1 MNIYFEN
8 IRIINPYQEIDGK
21 FNLWIKNGQI
31 VHLSPD
37 SPELDDETRKINADG
52 LVCSPGL
59 FDMHVH
65 FREPGYEYKE
75 TILSGAESAANGG
88 FTAVV
93 CMPNTKPAIDD
104 VPVYEYIV
112 NRAKGNLVDVF
123 VAGAITKGRK
133 GKSLSPM
140 LELLE
145 SGVVYFTD
153 DGTCI
158 TQSEVMRRA
167 FDYAATKDILLAQ
180 HCEEHSLTEDFAMD
194 ESALSYKLGLKGY
207 PRVAEEII
215 VSRDIR
221 LAEYCGN
228 RRIHFSHV
236 SSAGSVELIRT
247 AKAKGQRVSCEVT
260 PHHISLSHNLLDS
273 YDPNLKMNPPLRS
286 EQDIEAIIEGLKD
299 GTIDCIATDHA
310 PHSLHEKEV
319 EYERAPYGVVGLE
332 TSLGLSLTYLYH
344 KDVLSLREIVEKM
357 AVNPRR
363 LLNIADIIF
372 EAGLQANMTIF
383 DPDEEWQVNKSNFKS
398 KSLNTPFDGM
408 SLKGKPKF
416 AISNGQIYES
426 NL

>member
-1 MNIYFEN
+1 MNIYFEK
-8 IRIINPYQEIDGK
+8 IRIINPYQEIDAQ
-21 FNLWIKNGQI
+21 FDLWIKNGRI
-31 VHLSPD
+31 MHLSPD
-37 SPELDDETRKINADG
+37 SAKTDEDTRIVNAES

-65 FREPGYEYKE
+65 FREPGFEHKE
-75 TILSGAESAANGG
+75 TTLTGAESAANGG
-88 FTAVV
+88 FTGVV
-93 CMPNTKPAIDD
+93 CMPNTEPAIDN
-104 VPVYEYIV
+104 VPVCEYIA

-123 VAGAITKGRK
+123 IAGAITMGRK
-133 GKSLSPM
+133 GERISPM

-158 TQSEVMRRA
+158 TKSEVMRRA

-180 HCEEHSLTEDFAMD
+180 HCEEHSLTDNFAMD

-207 PRVAEEII
+207 PTVAEEII

-247 AKAKGQRVSCEVT
+247 AKSKGLRVSCEVT
-260 PHHISLSHNLLDS
+260 PHHFTLPNSLLDS

-286 EQDIEAIIEGLKD
+286 DQDINAAIEGLKD

-319 EYERAPYGVVGLE
+319 EYEKAPYGVVGLE

-344 KDVLSLREIVEKM
+344 KKVLSLREIIEKM
-357 AVNPRR
+357 SVNPRR
-363 LLNIADIIF
+363 LLQMDDIVFDIGSEANI
-372 EAGLQANMTIF
+372 TIF
-383 DPDEEWQVNKSNFKS
+383 GLDEEWLVNKSNFKS
-398 KSLNTPFDGM
+398 KSLNTPFVGM
-408 SLKGKPKF
+408 KLKGKPVF
-416 AISNGQIYES
+416 TFNNGLVHES
-426 NL
+426 EL